1 MLDFENRKGEPMPEK
16 ILIVDDDVETLR
28 LVGLMLQRQGYEIVS
43 ASNGAQALSVAQR
56 EYPDLVVLDVMMPD
70 MDGYQVT
77 NALRQMPST
86 SMTPILMFT
95 AKSQVDDKVAGY
107 DAGVDDY
114 LTKPVHPAELV
125 AHIKALLTRSR
136 GRTVQQQPEL
146 KGHMVG
152 VLACR
157 GGLGVSSCVINL
169 AASYSKAYKTPVYAV
184 EMRPGQGTWALELGF
199 NNQDGLSAL
208 IQRQANE
215 ITPSLVESSFL
226 NTSFGVKV
234 LLAPSE
240 VTNLDFCTLSTKL
253 LAIVKALS
261 HLQGVVLLDIG
272 TNFIPGF
279 ESICQNL
286 DEMIILTEPQLVTV
300 RRTKNFIHELNS
312 ANLMAGKSIDLVV
325 YNRVRADVQMNS
337 MQVTEELEGMP
348 VSLLIPPAPEMANQA
363 SQRHMPMIHLQND
376 SLVSQQFSRLA
387 EIIFDHTKL

>member
-1 MLDFENRKGEPMPEK
+1 MPEK